1 MTTEKEMVQIML
13 NRWYAYEPDSI
24 SVSERLKIAKE
35 KSIKQC
41 DELLEIH
48 KHGGFE
54 MFKYYTRVR
63 NILVNIDSSNG
74 GNLYTVAH
82 YHE

>member
-1 MTTEKEMVQIML
+1 MGTEKEMAQIML

-41 DELLEIH
+41 DALLDIH
-48 KHGGFE
+48 KNGGFE
-54 MFKYYTRVR
+54 MFKYYTRIR

>member
-1 MTTEKEMVQIML
+1 MTTEKQMVQIML

-41 DELLEIH
+41 EELLEIP
-48 KHGGFE
+48 KREGTE